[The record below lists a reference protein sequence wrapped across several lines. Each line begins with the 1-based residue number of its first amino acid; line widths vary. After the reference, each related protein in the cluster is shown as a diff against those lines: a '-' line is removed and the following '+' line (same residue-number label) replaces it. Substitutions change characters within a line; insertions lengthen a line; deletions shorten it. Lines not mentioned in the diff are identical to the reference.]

1 MDTRVETS
9 GRKVGRSR
17 ASRPSG
23 YFGPLH
29 DDLWVV
35 VERAWAEPFAISSN
49 FARQYAI
56 ATATAASLGWITNVS
71 PDGHHLSRRW
81 HVSFEGLSAFL
92 NRHTLETSR

>member
-1 MDTRVETS
+1 MGPVQSSADN
-9 GRKVGRSR
+9 RKVGRSR
-17 ASRPSG
+17 ASRPSV

-56 ATATAASLGWITNVS
+56 ATATAASQHREQDDAQANCRPQRTG
-71 PDGHHLSRRW
+71 R
-81 HVSFEGLSAFL
+81 SAL
-92 NRHTLETSR
+92 RT